1 MTHKRNFRTTLLLQ
15 LRRLGW
21 LCKKPVETTKRLRIS
36 RTVWPED
43 RTSSI
48 ESERHVWVEM
58 KKSGRKN
65 CEFDSKTMSCPCGV
79 KSVEQFVLGCVKTKS

>member
-21 LCKKPVETTKRLRIS
+21 LCKKPTEPVKRLRIAK
-36 RTVWPED
+36 TIWPEEQA
-43 RTSSI
+43 TSI
-48 ESERHVWVEM
+48 QAERHVWVET

-65 CEFDSKTMSCPCGV
+65 CQFNSDTMSCPCGV
-79 KSVEQFVLGCVKTKS
+79 KSVEQFVQGCVKTKS